1 MSFLTIGHRG
11 VMGVEPENT
20 LRSFLHAERAGMD
33 AIELDLHL
41 SKDGA
46 LAVMHDAD
54 VDRTTDGSGPIA
66 EKTLSELRELDAG
79 QGERVPVFEEVLDA
93 VRSPVQAEIKDVAAA
108 RALAEVIQRRGLVD
122 RVEVS
127 SFHDEAVAEI
137 AQLVPGVRTVL
148 IASRWRSDVVERAKT
163 VGAATLALNI
173 RRLTLEVVEQAH
185 AEGLKVIGW
194 VVNTQDHLRLVRA
207 LRLDGA
213 TTDYPDIRRAAASPL
228 DHRPGR
234 TGLRRCRIDHRP
246 GPVGDPTGRTRS
258 LISSSN
264 ARSSRCG
271 IPMRGSPYGNGLSF
285 PVRR

>member
-1 MSFLTIGHRG
+1 VPKYRVGRSSTRGDAVDGSEIALTFLTIGHRG

-20 LRSFLHAERAGMD
+20 LRSFVHAEQAGMD

-46 LAVMHDAD
+46 LAVMHDAE
-54 VDRTTDGSGPIA
+54 VDRTTDGTGPIA
-66 EKTLSELRELDAG
+66 EKTLAELRELDAG
-79 QGERVPVFEEVLDA
+79 QGERVPVFEQVLDA
-93 VRSPVQAEIKDVAAA
+93 VRSPLQAEIKDAAAA
-108 RALAEVIQRRGLVD
+108 RALAEVMRRRGLVD

-148 IASRWRSDVVERAKT
+148 IASRWKSDVVDRAKA

-185 AEGLKVIGW
+185 AEGVKVIGW

-207 LRLDGA
+207 LGLDGA
-213 TTDYPDIRRAAASPL
+213 TTDFPEIRRA
-228 DHRPGR
+228 GR
-234 TGLRRCRIDHRP
+234 FT
-246 GPVGDPTGRTRS
+246 
-258 LISSSN
+258 
-264 ARSSRCG
+264 A
-271 IPMRGSPYGNGLSF
+271 
-285 PVRR
+285 